1 MTADAHGRALVLGAG
16 GALGAAWTVGA
27 LDALAELEGFDPR
40 SVDAVVGTSAGSV
53 IAALIGC
60 GRSVAEMTEHL
71 DLPGTPHVAG
81 TGPVN
86 AFDVHRALAAIP
98 HPILLP
104 GNLLL
109 AARALGRP
117 GRHTMMTLAAGLA
130 PRGRGDLTPL
140 ADLIKGAADGNGW
153 PQRPHTWVVAM
164 DFDDGRRVVF
174 GRDDA
179 PSVALGEAVTASCAA
194 PGFFPPVTIGD
205 RRYVDGGAVSV
216 TNADVL
222 VRSGFDEVLVLAP
235 MATFARPPRWSAF
248 ARADW
253 QLRRRFT
260 RRLAVEAARLAAAG
274 TAVRVIAPT
283 ERDLEVIGVNMMNP
297 ARRRE
302 VLETAMV
309 TTRDQ
314 LRSAL
319 SGRVSD
325 AGRDVG

>member
-1 MTADAHGRALVLGAG
+1 
-16 GALGAAWTVGA
+16 
-27 LDALAELEGFDPR
+27 
-40 SVDAVVGTSAGSV
+40 
-53 IAALIGC
+53 
-60 GRSVAEMTEHL
+60 
-71 DLPGTPHVAG
+71 VAG

-98 HPILLP
+98 HPVLLP
-104 GNLLL
+104 GNLRL
-109 AARALGRP
+109 AARTLGRP
-117 GRHTMMTLAAGLA
+117 GRHTMMTFAAGLA
-130 PRGRGDLTPL
+130 PRGRGDLSPL
-140 ADLIKGAADGNGW
+140 AGLIDGAADGNGW
-153 PQRPHTWVVAM
+153 PQRPTTWIVSM
-164 DFDDGRRVVF
+164 DFDAGRRVVF
-174 GRDDA
+174 GRQGA
-179 PSVALGEAVTASCAA
+179 PAATLAQAVTASCAA
-194 PGFFPPVTIGD
+194 PGYFPPARIGD

-235 MATFARPPRWSAF
+235 MATFARAPRWSAL

-260 RRLAVEAARLAAAG
+260 RRLAMESTRLTAAG

-283 ERDLEVIGVNMMNP
+283 ERDLAVIGVNVMNP

-314 LRSAL
+314 LRSAM

-325 AGRDVG
+325 ADAGRDVG